1 MSARSRH
8 QNAPAQP
15 INNASPYSTAKPHI
29 YKPKDQQSIWLE
41 KVGKAV
47 SLTYHDNIKRI
58 YRNIAKK
65 MPQCFACIR
74 GGWGFIDRIVLL
86 ANSEL
91 WLGCFTM
98 NNTSEPQKP
107 YIVLNIKP
115 SRGAAG
121 YLRKKIDAA
130 IDAGFYSFK
139 VRLEADESG
148 LYPNRVL
155 PIVATLSSYSTNR
168 GCTFFPSK
176 TTRKGTYA
184 DSVGLLKPFR
194 DRNGID
200 SASFLDKVWR
210 FDRNTHFDVVSGII
224 DSLRKTTVL
233 APGLLHGIEYGL
245 NEISDNVLVHS
256 TKMQS
261 EHVEGYVMAQVHR
274 QSNKV
279 AIAVYDDGIGIPDS
293 LRSGGVAFADTK
305 EAIQLA
311 LSKGVTDGNGA
322 GNGLWLLDSIVDA
335 ASGSLDIQSDGIG
348 YRKVHKY
355 NGADATIAFRN
366 VNTPV
371 GGSTLVDFQVSTN
384 SSISMSD
391 IFEGNSPVNLW
402 KESHETDP
410 SGRSLRLRLADESSG
425 FGSRYDAAK
434 MRCLA
439 LNMAS
444 DADDKVYLDFADVP
458 FISLSFADEFINKLI
473 REVGL
478 VTFIKKYAIVNLCQ
492 SCAEAIDYITRN

>member
-1 MSARSRH
+1 
-8 QNAPAQP
+8 
-15 INNASPYSTAKPHI
+15 
-29 YKPKDQQSIWLE
+29 
-41 KVGKAV
+41 
-47 SLTYHDNIKRI
+47 
-58 YRNIAKK
+58 
-65 MPQCFACIR
+65 
-74 GGWGFIDRIVLL
+74 
-86 ANSEL
+86 
-91 WLGCFTM
+91 M
-98 NNTSEPQKP
+98 NYTSEPKKP
-107 YIVLNIKP
+107 YVVLTIKP

-121 YLRKKIDAA
+121 YLRKRIDTA
-130 IDAGFYSFK
+130 IESGFNIFK
-139 VRLEADESG
+139 VRLEAEENG

-155 PIVATLSSYSTNR
+155 PIVATLSSYSTDH
-168 GCTFFPSK
+168 GCTFLPSK
-176 TTRKGTYA
+176 STGKGTYA
-184 DSVGLLKPFR
+184 EALGLLKPYK
-194 DRNGID
+194 DPNGVD

-279 AIAVYDDGIGIPDS
+279 AIAVHDDGIGIPNS

-348 YRKVHKY
+348 YRKVHKHK
-355 NGADATIAFRN
+355 GSDATVAFRN
-366 VNTPV
+366 VNTPA
-371 GGSTLVDFQVSTN
+371 GGSTLVDFQISTN

-391 IFEGNSPVNLW
+391 IFE
-402 KESHETDP
+402 ETHQ
-410 SGRSLRLRLADESSG
+410 SI
-425 FGSRYDAAK
+425 FGKNPMKPTRRAE
-434 MRCLA
+434 
-439 LNMAS
+439 AS
-444 DADDKVYLDFADVP
+444 DFVWLTNHPDLEADTTLRK
-458 FISLSFADEFINKLI
+458 
-473 REVGL
+473 
-478 VTFIKKYAIVNLCQ
+478 
-492 SCAEAIDYITRN
+492 CAV

>member
-1 MSARSRH
+1 M
-8 QNAPAQP
+8 
-15 INNASPYSTAKPHI
+15 
-29 YKPKDQQSIWLE
+29 
-41 KVGKAV
+41 
-47 SLTYHDNIKRI
+47 
-58 YRNIAKK
+58 
-65 MPQCFACIR
+65 
-74 GGWGFIDRIVLL
+74 
-86 ANSEL
+86 
-91 WLGCFTM
+91 
-98 NNTSEPQKP
+98 
-107 YIVLNIKP
+107 
-115 SRGAAG
+115 
-121 YLRKKIDAA
+121 
-130 IDAGFYSFK
+130 
-139 VRLEADESG
+139 
-148 LYPNRVL
+148 
-155 PIVATLSSYSTNR
+155 
-168 GCTFFPSK
+168 
-176 TTRKGTYA
+176 
-184 DSVGLLKPFR
+184 
-194 DRNGID
+194 
-200 SASFLDKVWR
+200 
-210 FDRNTHFDVVSGII
+210 VSGII

-279 AIAVYDDGIGIPDS
+279 AIAVYDDGIGISNS

-305 EAIQLA
+305 EAIQLT
-311 LSKGVTDGNGA
+311 LSKGVTDGNGT

-371 GGSTLVDFQVSTN
+371 SGSTLADFQVSTN

-402 KESHETDP
+402 KESHETNP

-434 MRCLA
+434 MR
-439 LNMAS
+439 
-444 DADDKVYLDFADVP
+444 
-458 FISLSFADEFINKLI
+458 
-473 REVGL
+473 
-478 VTFIKKYAIVNLCQ
+478 
-492 SCAEAIDYITRN
+492 

>member
-1 MSARSRH
+1 MSARRRH

-15 INNASPYSTAKPHI
+15 INNASPYSTAKAHI

-194 DRNGID
+194 DPNGID

-245 NEISDNVLVHS
+245 NE
-256 TKMQS
+256 
-261 EHVEGYVMAQVHR
+261 
-274 QSNKV
+274 
-279 AIAVYDDGIGIPDS
+279 
-293 LRSGGVAFADTK
+293 
-305 EAIQLA
+305 
-311 LSKGVTDGNGA
+311 
-322 GNGLWLLDSIVDA
+322 
-335 ASGSLDIQSDGIG
+335 DI
-348 YRKVHKY
+348 R
-355 NGADATIAFRN
+355 
-366 VNTPV
+366 
-371 GGSTLVDFQVSTN
+371 
-384 SSISMSD
+384 
-391 IFEGNSPVNLW
+391 
-402 KESHETDP
+402 
-410 SGRSLRLRLADESSG
+410 
-425 FGSRYDAAK
+425 
-434 MRCLA
+434 
-439 LNMAS
+439 
-444 DADDKVYLDFADVP
+444 
-458 FISLSFADEFINKLI
+458 
-473 REVGL
+473 
-478 VTFIKKYAIVNLCQ
+478 
-492 SCAEAIDYITRN
+492 

>member
-1 MSARSRH
+1 
-8 QNAPAQP
+8 
-15 INNASPYSTAKPHI
+15 
-29 YKPKDQQSIWLE
+29 
-41 KVGKAV
+41 
-47 SLTYHDNIKRI
+47 
-58 YRNIAKK
+58 
-65 MPQCFACIR
+65 
-74 GGWGFIDRIVLL
+74 
-86 ANSEL
+86 
-91 WLGCFTM
+91 M
-98 NNTSEPQKP
+98 NYTSEPKKP
-107 YIVLNIKP
+107 YVVLTIKP

-121 YLRKKIDAA
+121 YLRKRIDTA
-130 IDAGFYSFK
+130 IESGFNIFK
-139 VRLEADESG
+139 VRLEAEENG

-155 PIVATLSSYSTNR
+155 PIVATLSSYSTDH
-168 GCTFFPSK
+168 GCTFLPSK
-176 TTRKGTYA
+176 STGKGTYA
-184 DSVGLLKPFR
+184 EALGLLKPYK
-194 DRNGID
+194 DPNGVD

-256 TKMQS
+256 TKIQS

-279 AIAVYDDGIGIPDS
+279 AIAVHDDGIGIPNS

-348 YRKVHKY
+348 YRKVHKHK
-355 NGADATIAFRN
+355 GSDATVAFRN
-366 VNTPV
+366 VNTPA
-371 GGSTLVDFQVSTN
+371 GGSTLVDFQISTN

-439 LNMAS
+439 LNMAN
-444 DADDKVYLDFADVP
+444 DADNKVYLDFADVP
-458 FISLSFADEFINKLI
+458 FISLSFADEFINKLM

-478 VTFIKKYAIVNLCQ
+478 VTFIRKYSIVNLCQ
-492 SCAEAIDYITRN
+492 SCAEAIDYVTRK